1 MSRIRNR
8 SRKTERRTPNI
19 QRRTKRK
26 GERLRGGAAE
36 GAGERRS
43 DVGGDD
49 YLFGRFFRLHLF
61 AAARGD
67 PRWRVEHPTMLD
79 DVFDLRTVE
88 GLELKQRFG
97 NDVQLVAIGGE
108 NLLRPLVR
116 FIEERAHFAIDFLGG
131 SFAVIARARDVAPEK
146 NVIFVVAILDHSQ
159 FFAHAPLA
167 YHPAGGGGSHLDIA
181 ASAIRDIAKSQLL
194 GHATAHAD
202 GEAGE

>member
-1 MSRIRNR
+1 M
-8 SRKTERRTPNI
+8 K
-19 QRRTKRK
+19 KK
-26 GERLRGGAAE
+26 KRLRGGAAE
-36 GAGERRS
+36 GAGKRRS
-43 DVGGDD
+43 DVGGYD

-116 FIEERAHFAIDFLGG
+116 FIEERAHFAIDFLCGG
-131 SFAVIARARDVAPEK
+131 FAVIACERHVAPEE
-146 NVIFVVAILDHSQ
+146 NVILLAAVFDHSQ
-159 FFAHAPLA
+159 VLAQALLA
-167 YHPAGGGGSHLDIA
+167 YHPAAGGG
-181 ASAIRDIAKSQLL
+181 
-194 GHATAHAD
+194 
-202 GEAGE
+202 